1 MSGVSLILP
10 DSANR
15 DLCVFKLNHY
25 CIPNF
30 NQIFIL
36 LNLEQT

>member
-1 MSGVSLILP
+1 MGKLSLILL
-10 DSANR
+10 DFAAE

-25 CIPNF
+25 CISNF

>member
-1 MSGVSLILP
+1 MSGVSLILL
-10 DSANR
+10 DIANR
-15 DLCVFKLNHY
+15 DLCVFKLNHC